1 MDLDNKIKQLQN
13 TFELRAQIADRMWEI
28 DRLREIEQVYVD
40 SEEYEKAQTAL
51 TQRATIRRKISK
63 LEKQL
68 KKYEDT
74 L

>member
-1 MDLDNKIKQLQN
+1 MKL
-13 TFELRAQIADRMWEI
+13 
-28 DRLREIEQVYVD
+28 EQSFVD
-40 SEEYEKAQTAL
+40 EEEYEKAQTAL
-51 TQRATIRRKISK
+51 TQRATVTKRISK

>member
-1 MDLDNKIKQLQN
+1 MQSKNGALLAHNPDEGITDY
-13 TFELRAQIADRMWEI
+13 ELENMMQHFI
-28 DRLREIEQVYVD
+28 DE
-40 SEEYEKAQTAL
+40 EEYEKAQTAL
-51 TQRATIRRKISK
+51 MQRVTIRRKISK

>member
-40 SEEYEKAQTAL
+40 SEEYEKAAMILKRQKQITRL
-51 TQRATIRRKISK
+51 NNKQKIN
-63 LEKQL
+63 L
-68 KKYEDT
+68 KKYEDA